1 MIVVI
6 DASVLIKWYV
16 KEDHAVEAEH
26 LIDRRYELH
35 APELLL
41 PEFGNILWKKCRNDE
56 LDENVAIS
64 ALASIRSRGI
74 VLHSNAALLEP
85 AFIGARET
93 GQSVYD
99 WTYLSLAISLDCKFV
114 TADRKFYIGLR
125 KTRFKRHAVLVE
137 NIPNFLV

>member
-1 MIVVI
+1 MIVVM

-16 KEDHAVEAEH
+16 DEDFTAEAEQ
-26 LIDRRYELH
+26 LIDGRFELH

-41 PEFGNILWKKCRNDE
+41 PEFGNILWKKCRNDD

-64 ALASIRSRGI
+64 SLASLRSRNI
-74 VLHSNAALLEP
+74 ILHSNTTLLEP
-85 AFIGARET
+85 AFRGAQET

-125 KTRFKRHAVLVE
+125 KTRFNKYIVWVE
-137 NIPNFLV
+137 SVPTLF